1 MNKSVK
7 NIDEFIAWTKQLE
20 GRLFVY
26 RGLANISW
34 EVSSS
39 AFRRIEKSSEAIPP
53 PSVFQNYNLK
63 LLENASLRGFREQ
76 KGRSLSDLELL
87 ALLQHNG
94 AATCLIDF
102 TTNALIAL
110 WFACQGKKEKEG
122 KVIAIRTDNTDLFS
136 SISYKDLVYTE
147 NTSIE
152 KFLYKNKLW
161 KWEPSHLSNRIMA
174 QQSVFIFGQG
184 KIKETHYKE
193 VMIDGGSKDLVYG
206 LIVRRPVGVAEL
218 PPLLPRQ

>member
-102 TTNALIAL
+102 TANALIAL
-110 WFACQGKKEKEG
+110 WFACL
-122 KVIAIRTDNTDLFS
+122 R
-136 SISYKDLVYTE
+136 ISLNPATRF
-147 NTSIE
+147 T
-152 KFLYKNKLW
+152 
-161 KWEPSHLSNRIMA
+161 
-174 QQSVFIFGQG
+174 
-184 KIKETHYKE
+184 
-193 VMIDGGSKDLVYG
+193 
-206 LIVRRPVGVAEL
+206 
-218 PPLLPRQ
+218 